1 MDPGV
6 FFFFLIIF
14 IILAIILWGH
24 RQRETA
30 KQKAERF
37 REGLRIEGN
46 ELVLPR
52 RMRLVKGRLTLKG
65 YWSSSGRSRHYHID
79 RKFTQSEELETDRIE
94 LKPERF
100 SLIMNKSEETLIDVP
115 AYLLMEPELENIL
128 LIPIIPSYRFEI
140 DKQSLEA
147 SKEMEFAHARID
159 LTEWGFS
166 GRLYATVQKCRGARV
181 ELKRKGPKVTEKL
194 AETRESAEFS
204 REFMREKLMIISN
217 KNVVDPREFK
227 KVLGKSIFLEGH
239 GEYIIELTLDVP
251 LGSDIHDRAT
261 LMAEPGEEIP
271 EGETRVEIVI

>member
-1 MDPGV
+1 MDPGI

-14 IILAIILWGH
+14 IILAIILWGYS
-24 RQRETA
+24 QRETA
-30 KQKAERF
+30 RQKAERF
-37 REGLRIEGN
+37 RGEVRIEGN

-52 RMRLVKGRLTLKG
+52 RMRLVKGRITLRG
-65 YWSSSGRSRHYHID
+65 YWSSSGKGRHYHID

-115 AYLLMEPELENIL
+115 AYLLMDPEVKNIL

-159 LTEWGFS
+159 ITEWGFS
-166 GRLYATVQKCRGARV
+166 GWIYAIVQKCRGVRM
-181 ELKRKGPKVTEKL
+181 ELKRKDPKVTEKL
-194 AETRESAEFS
+194 AETRESTEFS

-227 KVLGKSIFLEGH
+227 KLLGKSVLLEGH

-261 LMAEPGEEIP
+261 LRVKPGERVP
-271 EGETRVEIVI
+271 DGEVKVKVVV

>member
-1 MDPGV
+1 MEPGLI
-6 FFFFLIIF
+6 FFFLVIL
-14 IILAIILWGH
+14 IILAIIVLGYH
-24 RQRETA
+24 QQKIAR
-30 KQKAERF
+30 KKAERF

-65 YWSSSGRSRHYHID
+65 YWSSSGKGRHYHVD
-79 RKFTQSEELETDRIE
+79 RKFTQSEELETDRME

-100 SLIMNKSEETLIDVP
+100 SLIMNKSEETRIDVP

-147 SKEMEFAHARID
+147 SNEMEFAHARID
-159 LTEWGFS
+159 LTEGGFY
-166 GRLYATVQKCRGARV
+166 GKLYATVQKCRGARV
-181 ELKRKGPKVTEKL
+181 ELKRKDLKITEKL

-204 REFMREKLMIISN
+204 KEFMREKLMIISN

-227 KVLGKSIFLEGH
+227 KILGKSIFLEGH
-239 GEYIIELTLDVP
+239 GEYIIELTLNVP
-251 LGSDIHDRAT
+251 IGRDIHDRAT
-261 LMAEPGEEIP
+261 LRAEPGEEIP
-271 EGETRVEIVI
+271 EGETRVEIVV